1 MKKIVSGLLVLLL
14 MMSVG
19 MLFGCAPKAAEETV
33 PAETTAAQDTTSDKP
48 AVEAPAAAAGEKLTY
63 GFGLW
68 FRRDQWW
75 KDLEAEALKTAGE
88 QNVELSIQDG
98 DGDSAKQVQQFETWL
113 AQDVNAIIYAPV
125 DASATTS
132 LVAKAKEK
140 NIPVICLE
148 TSLEDM
154 SNVMSYFQ
162 FDQYQAGYDMGVL
175 AAQHLNDKFGGKGK
189 VVGVFD
195 TTNIT
200 VQIPR
205 WDGFQAA
212 IADNCP
218 GAEVVGEHDG
228 KNDRSVAMSIA
239 DNVLTA
245 DKDVQVWYTGMSDMG
260 YGVCASM
267 EAKGLDPANYFV
279 VTEGWGQETADALR
293 AEKNYMKAACIP
305 FGTDAARAAIEAV
318 SAYLREGTA
327 LKSISKVNI
336 AIVTA
341 ENLDEYAAKM
351 GAQ

>member
-1 MKKIVSGLLVLLL
+1 MKKTLSVLLVLLL
-14 MMSVG
+14 VASVG
-19 MLFGCAPKAAEETV
+19 MLFGCTPGTESTTPSENTQESTEATT
-33 PAETTAAQDTTSDKP
+33 ETTVEQTE
-48 AVEAPAAAAGEKLTY
+48 AVDEELTF

-75 KDLEAEALKTAGE
+75 KDLEAEALETAGE
-88 QNVELSIQDG
+88 LGVTLSIQDG

-113 AQDVNAIIYAPV
+113 AQDVDAIIYAPV

-132 LVAKAKEK
+132 LVASAKEK
-140 NIPVICLE
+140 GIPVICLE

-175 AAQHLNDKFGGKGK
+175 AAEYLNTNFGGQGK
-189 VVGVFD
+189 VIGVFD
-195 TTNIT
+195 TTNVT

-212 IADNCP
+212 IADKCP

-228 KNDRSVAMSIA
+228 KNDRSVAMSVA
-239 DNVLTA
+239 DNVLAA
-245 DKDVQVWYTGMSDMG
+245 DKDIQVWYTGMSDMG

-279 VTEGWGQETADALR
+279 VTEGWGQETADHLR
-293 AEKNYMKAACIP
+293 ADNNYLKAACIP

-318 SAYLREGTA
+318 TAYIREGTA
-327 LKSISKVNI
+327 LESVTKVDI
-336 AIVTA
+336 VIVTA
-341 ENLDEYAAKM
+341 DNLDTYAASM
-351 GAQ
+351 GAE